1 MKRFILSLLGLL
13 LIFMSLAQVKPTPKK
28 PTSAKTPSSTEMDRM
43 MQEAMKGMSKEE
55 QEEMKKMMKS
65 VQPAMDKMMNST
77 ADYPEFT
84 DNLQLVPAK
93 NPSKINSIGK
103 KSFSPT
109 ELQQNTLA
117 LYTKL
122 MINAPAEEKNIV
134 NQVVSKHKKA
144 DVLMASATTAFLM
157 GHRPAAAGLAMKA
170 VLADGKNIVYQNN
183 LAAILTQTGYPEK
196 AIPYL
201 NTLREQKPGNSTLNN
216 NLGYAWFY
224 LGELDSASKYIQLAL
239 RRNPA
244 HAEAQLCAGVIAE
257 ANGDEPSAIHA
268 YEEAFT
274 ETASHQPA
282 NLLKNK
288 RKNNPA
294 ALVDY
299 ERLIHSITIFE
310 YFDSNWS
317 KLPVITNDVTA
328 WEKNTAILKGLD
340 TMHEKIS
347 KEIEG
352 FKKEANK
359 EMDAMLD
366 SDKTSDG
373 DKFAAEMMTANL
385 EGLNMMSKPALY
397 ILAILTE
404 EYKRMVTEMQDSSF
418 AVQRFVDY
426 QRDMKN
432 KVPPD
437 AKCPVYDRKS
447 DEFMQAVNP
456 RMQKLWKRNLEKFR
470 VWLNVWC
477 TWRWFITGNV
487 KKKVTVELLE
497 WELGF
502 LDLRRSAFRTFVIE
516 SQHCKSVNE
525 PAAIEAEDLIY
536 YYTDCIPE
544 VKLAFSIS
552 TLEASANAVKMD
564 NNSFGIKYNGQP
576 IPNATFTYGISG
588 TVLSEPGL
596 YSNPGMKTS
605 EGGITPQ
612 GINYADANQDDE
624 LVPLPKLP
632 PASEDDL
639 TPLPR
644 IPKEPM
650 DELTPLPKIP
660 KSPSED
666 LVPLDKNL
674 LLSPADKKALAQAQ
688 ISRLTLNKKLK
699 RNCFDIGTGK
709 LELVTPRIVV
719 GEGELIFEESMVYE
733 EETGQWGKQKGKI
746 VVGEGELIFEEP
758 LIPADKT
765 EATKLQTVIN
775 NGMEILKTTV
785 KSVINLFK

>member
-1 MKRFILSLLGLL
+1 
-13 LIFMSLAQVKPTPKK
+13 
-28 PTSAKTPSSTEMDRM
+28 M
-43 MQEAMKGMSKEE
+43 MQEAMKGMSKED

-84 DNLQLVPAK
+84 ENLQLVPAK
-93 NPSKINSIGK
+93 NQSKITGIEK
-103 KSFSPT
+103 KIFSPAA
-109 ELQQNTLA
+109 LQQNTLA

-122 MINAPAEEKNIV
+122 MINAPAEEKKIV
-134 NQVVSKHKKA
+134 NQVVTKHKKA
-144 DVLMASATTAFLM
+144 DVLMAAASTAFLM
-157 GHRPAAAGLAMKA
+157 GHRAAAAGLAMKA
-170 VLADGKNIVYQNN
+170 VMIDGKNIVYQNN

-201 NTLREQKPGNSTLNN
+201 NTLRAVKPGNSTLNN

-257 ANGDEPSAIHA
+257 AHGDEPSAIHA

-274 ETASHQPA
+274 ETASHLPA
-282 NLLKNK
+282 NMLRNKNK
-288 RKNNPA
+288 TNPS

-299 ERLIHSITIFE
+299 QRLIHSITIFE

-317 KLPVITNDVTA
+317 KLPVITNEVTA
-328 WEKNTAILKGLD
+328 WEKNTATLKGLD

-352 FKKEANK
+352 FKKEAEK
-359 EMDAMLD
+359 EIEALLD
-366 SDKTSDG
+366 NDKTPDG
-373 DKFAAEMMTANL
+373 DKFVAEMMTANL

-404 EYKRMVTEMQDSSF
+404 EYKRMVTEMQDSAL

-426 QRDMKN
+426 QRDLKS
-432 KVPPD
+432 KVAPD
-437 AKCPVYDRKS
+437 AKCPVFDRKS
-447 DEFMQAVNP
+447 NEFMQAVNP
-456 RMQKLWKRNLEKFR
+456 RMHKLWKRNLEKFR

-487 KKKVTVELLE
+487 KNTVTVELLE

-502 LDLRRSAFRTFVIE
+502 LDLRRSAFRTFVVE
-516 SQHCKSVNE
+516 SQHCKTVDE
-525 PAAIEAEDLIY
+525 PTAIEAEDLLY

-544 VKLAFSIS
+544 VKLPFSIS
-552 TLEASANAVKMD
+552 TLEASANAAKMD
-564 NNSFGIKYNGQP
+564 NNAFGIKYSGQP
-576 IPNATFTYGISG
+576 IPNASFTFGISG

-596 YSNPGMKTS
+596 YGNPGMKTS

-612 GINYADANQDDE
+612 GINYADANDDDE
-624 LVPLPKLP
+624 LIPLPKLP

-644 IPKEPM
+644 IFKEPL
-650 DELTPLPKIP
+650 DELNPLPKIP
-660 KSPSED
+660 KAPLDD
-666 LVPLDKNL
+666 LVPLDKGL
-674 LLSPADKKALAQAQ
+674 LLSPADKKALAQAH
-688 ISRLTLNKKLK
+688 IARLSLNKKLK
-699 RNCFDIGTGK
+699 RNCINVGTGK
-709 LELVTPRIVV
+709 LEVITPKIVV
-719 GEGELIFEESMVYE
+719 GEGELIFEESMIYE
-733 EETGQWGKQKGKI
+733 EKTGQWGKQKGKI
-746 VVGEGELIFEEP
+746 VVGEGELIFEELP
-758 LIPADKT
+758 TGSDKT
-765 EATKLQTVIN
+765 EPSKLQTIIN
-775 NGMEILKTTV
+775 NGMEILKTTA
-785 KSVINLFK
+785 KSVANLFK

>member
-1 MKRFILSLLGLL
+1 
-13 LIFMSLAQVKPTPKK
+13 
-28 PTSAKTPSSTEMDRM
+28 
-43 MQEAMKGMSKEE
+43 MQEAMKGMSKED

-93 NPSKINSIGK
+93 NQSKITNIGK
-103 KSFSPT
+103 KSFSPA

-122 MINAPAEEKNIV
+122 MINAPAEDKTIV
-134 NQVVSKHKKA
+134 NQVVAKHKKA

-201 NTLREQKPGNSTLNN
+201 NTLREIKPGNSTLNN

-274 ETASHQPA
+274 ETASHLPA
-282 NLLKNK
+282 NMLRNKNK
-288 RKNNPA
+288 TNPA

-328 WEKNTAILKGLD
+328 WEKNRATLKGLD
-340 TMHEKIS
+340 TMHEKIA

-352 FKKEANK
+352 SKKEANK
-359 EMDAMLD
+359 EMEALMD
-366 SDKTSDG
+366 SDKTPDG
-373 DKFAAEMMTANL
+373 DKFVAEMMNANL

-404 EYKRMVTEMQDSSF
+404 EYKRMVTEMQDSAF

-426 QRDMKN
+426 QRDLKG

-437 AKCPVYDRKS
+437 AKCPVLDRKS
-447 DEFMQAVNP
+447 DEFMRAVNP
-456 RMQKLWKRNLEKFR
+456 RMEKLWKRNLEKFR
-470 VWLNVWC
+470 VWLNAWC

-487 KKKVTVELLE
+487 KKTVTVELLE

-502 LDLRRSAFRTFVIE
+502 LDLRRSALRTLVIE
-516 SQHCKSVNE
+516 SPNCKSIIE

-536 YYTDCIPE
+536 YYLYCSPE
-544 VKLAFSIS
+544 VKLPFSIS
-552 TLEASANAVKMD
+552 TLEASANAAKMND
-564 NNSFGIKYNGQP
+564 NPFNIKYSGQS
-576 IPNATFTYGISG
+576 IPNASFTYGLNSYMI
-588 TVLSEPGL
+588 SEPGL
-596 YSNPGMKTS
+596 YNNPGMKTS
-605 EGGITPQ
+605 EGGITPL
-612 GINYADANQDDE
+612 GLNYADANQNDE

-644 IPKEPM
+644 IPKEPL

-660 KSPSED
+660 TPSPDD
-666 LVPLDKNL
+666 LVPLNKNL
-674 LLSPADKKALAQAQ
+674 LVSPADKRALALSYATR
-688 ISRLTLNKKLK
+688 ISLNKTLK
-699 RNCFDIGTGK
+699 RNCLGVKEAEVNFTEPK
-709 LELVTPRIVV
+709 VKFKTEF
-719 GEGELIFEESMVYE
+719 GELFFEEPSVYNE
-733 EETGQWGKQKGKI
+733 ESGKWEKAKGKI
-746 VVGEGELIFEEP
+746 VVGIGEIQGGGFPDSAGETEP
-758 LIPADKT
+758 S
-765 EATKLQTVIN
+765 KLQTVIN
-775 NGMEILKTTV
+775 NGMELPNSKTKPTN
-785 KSVINLFK
+785 NLFK